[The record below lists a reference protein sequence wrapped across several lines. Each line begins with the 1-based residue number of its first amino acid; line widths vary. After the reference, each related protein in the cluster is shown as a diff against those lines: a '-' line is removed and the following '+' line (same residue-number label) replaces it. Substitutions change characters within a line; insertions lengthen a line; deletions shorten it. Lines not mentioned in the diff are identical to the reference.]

1 MLVDQTLLL
10 RVTFGEGLAQ
20 FWLISQAQ
28 YWRQFK
34 SHVWHGIFL
43 PVSFLC
49 RLLQCLYSPHVHS
62 YASTSEWTWKSP
74 TPLFGHTKIQHTWR
88 GMGSTAL
95 VTAVPYLRKVTWI
108 SCKEQWSTLN
118 FKKVD
123 ICLTQL
129 SLLFAPLAPLPQPS
143 DVGGTEWQLVSC
155 CLPLPQPCEW
165 EALSDGLCCHAVSG
179 QHGGGEG
186 HLPGSQP
193 EGNSGLHRTDHHHV
207 AAPSSCGISCLWTL
221 GGTCIQ
227 AAHFIPF
234 DFTIV
239 NTGHQIQTHKRL
251 KRRLFIR
258 TKHHVR
264 AFRVVPFI
272 KLQNNA

>member
-1 MLVDQTLLL
+1 MYV
-10 RVTFGEGLAQ
+10 
-20 FWLISQAQ
+20 
-28 YWRQFK
+28 
-34 SHVWHGIFL
+34 
-43 PVSFLC
+43 
-49 RLLQCLYSPHVHS
+49 
-62 YASTSEWTWKSP
+62 
-74 TPLFGHTKIQHTWR
+74 
-88 GMGSTAL
+88 
-95 VTAVPYLRKVTWI
+95 
-108 SCKEQWSTLN
+108 
-118 FKKVD
+118 
-123 ICLTQL
+123 CLTWL
-129 SLLFAPLAPLPQPS
+129 TLLFAPLAPLPQPS
-143 DVGGTEWQLVSC
+143 DVGGAEWCLVLSC
-155 CLPLPQPCEW
+155 CLPLCLTPLPLPQPSDVGGAEWCVVMLFVPLSDPPAPPPAQWCGRHRVTACVMLFAPPPALWVGGAEWRLVLSCCLPLPLPLLLPQPCEW